1 MYVDLYG
8 LLGIVIFLVVV
19 SIPDFKMAM
28 RRNARRLAS
37 AAERLIAPTSFGGS
51 PMQSDLIRY
60 FEDRLCGDH
69 AQRAERLNF
78 YKDESRL
85 LYAVMIVA
93 YESLL
98 FSDFK
103 GTERHCS
110 YRAKE
115 QLKQVFISAA
125 NGLAERGYD
134 PAEYTNKAGVN
145 IQAVEQ
151 FCADYGMSFRLFD

>member
-1 MYVDLYG
+1 MQVDL
-8 LLGIVIFLVVV
+8 
-19 SIPDFKMAM
+19 A
-28 RRNARRLAS
+28 
-37 AAERLIAPTSFGGS
+37 
-51 PMQSDLIRY
+51 RY
-60 FEDRLCGDH
+60 FEDRLSGDR
-69 AQRAERLNF
+69 AQRAQTISF

-98 FSDFK
+98 FSDFA

-115 QLKQVFISAA
+115 QLKRVFTSAA

-134 PAEYTNKAGVN
+134 PAEYTDKAGVN
-145 IQAVEQ
+145 IQVVEQ
-151 FCADYGMSFRLFD
+151 FCAGYGMSFRLFD